1 MNINGATSAMARDKR
16 IGEASCGA
24 MRAATACC
32 LAILELCVRAA
43 GPVDGRIFEVF
54 RQNTRVANT
63 TEVRLLGGLTR
74 GSDLHE
80 LLKNAQPSSTRLHFG
95 EAQQRPIALLPFD
108 QSGIDPRFEARRRS
122 EILAHASHLLRNCS
136 RARARRRSM
145 AFSLRPVASA
155 ICRALRFSQ

>member
-1 MNINGATSAMARDKR
+1 MNKNGATSAMALYNR

-24 MRAATACC
+24 MRAATTGC
-32 LAILELCVRAA
+32 LAILELRVRAA
-43 GPVDGRIFEVF
+43 GPVDGRIFDVF

-63 TEVRLLGGLTR
+63 TEVRLLGGLTH

-108 QSGIDPRFEARRRS
+108 
-122 EILAHASHLLRNCS
+122 
-136 RARARRRSM
+136 
-145 AFSLRPVASA
+145 
-155 ICRALRFSQ
+155 

>member
-1 MNINGATSAMARDKR
+1 
-16 IGEASCGA
+16 
-24 MRAATACC
+24 MRLPADGGQR

-43 GPVDGRIFEVF
+43 GPVDGRIFDVF

-63 TEVRLLGGLTR
+63 TEVRLLGGLTH

-80 LLKNAQPSSTRLHFG
+80 LLKNAQPSSTRLHCG
-95 EAQQRPIALLPFD
+95 EAQQRSIVLLPCD
-108 QSGIDPRFEARRRS
+108 HSGIDPRFEARWRS
-122 EILAHASHLLRNCS
+122 EIFTHASHLLRNCS
-136 RARARRRSM
+136 RARASRRSM